1 MSEEHGP
8 DSVVLSEG
16 DVAAGTDHG
25 GMPFRLR
32 DFSPI
37 FALSKL
43 HELATPLDRLQC
55 EVQFQ
60 TKLAIFEWERKHWI
74 TMALGAIAF
83 LLGSCLLYTSPSPR
97 DRSLSRMPSS
107 A

>member
-8 DSVVLSEG
+8 DSVALSEG

-32 DFSPI
+32 DFSP
-37 FALSKL
+37 LVSVSSL
-43 HELATPLDRLQC
+43 HELAAPLDRLQC

-60 TKLAIFEWERKHWI
+60 TKLAIFER
-74 TMALGAIAF
+74 F
-83 LLGSCLLYTSPSPR
+83 YTFYI
-97 DRSLSRMPSS
+97 SLNET
-107 A
+107 